1 VQCGDP
7 NINRDDVPEPGESD
21 LVKLQGLIPPAI
33 TPLTPDGAV
42 DTAAVH
48 RLTEHLV
55 AGGVDGIF
63 ILGTS
68 GEGPSLTRKK
78 RQQVAAEFVR
88 AAARRVPVLAGA
100 AETSAERGEEAIDDL
115 SDAGVDVVVLNT
127 PYHLAGVGDRAV
139 LAHLQRLAGYSSLP
153 TVIYNI
159 PVNTNNPVSP
169 AVLDDVASLPGVI
182 GLKDSSDDWDSF
194 EAMLRVGHRHG
205 IAVLQGSERLVA
217 RSILAGAD
225 GAVPGIANLVPA
237 LAARLITTSR
247 AGDESSA
254 MAMQARFDAVCALQ
268 TSGFW
273 LACLKAAA
281 SRLELCTPTLA
292 SGMPGL
298 TDAEAARLERFLAT
312 AEREARTHE

>member
-1 VQCGDP
+1 
-7 NINRDDVPEPGESD
+7 
-21 LVKLQGLIPPAI
+21 
-33 TPLTPDGAV
+33 
-42 DTAAVH
+42 
-48 RLTEHLV
+48 
-55 AGGVDGIF
+55 
-63 ILGTS
+63 
-68 GEGPSLTRKK
+68 
-78 RQQVAAEFVR
+78 
-88 AAARRVPVLAGA
+88 
-100 AETSAERGEEAIDDL
+100 
-115 SDAGVDVVVLNT
+115 
-127 PYHLAGVGDRAV
+127 
-139 LAHLQRLAGYSSLP
+139 
-153 TVIYNI
+153 
-159 PVNTNNPVSP
+159 
-169 AVLDDVASLPGVI
+169 
-182 GLKDSSDDWDSF
+182 
-194 EAMLRVGHRHG
+194 MLRVGHRHG